1 MPAPARNDHTRGRP
15 EICLDQP
22 EISRGPGAQA
32 SWPRV
37 DRPPRKGKTAGV
49 QRLSGLDAFFLYAE
63 TPSMHMHVCLAALL
77 DPSTMPEPYSF
88 KRMRRHIASRVP
100 IIPPF
105 RRVLHPTPL
114 QVHHPVWVDDEHFD
128 VDHHVHRIKLGTRKK
143 TADLHAFGHL
153 AGTIAS
159 VPLDRSRPLWDLSI
173 VEGLEDGLLGLV
185 VKVHHSAMDGT
196 AGLEILYSLFDLEPD
211 PTPDPAGA
219 DHDDRAADPVG
230 VGPAPPDRELLSVS
244 AQERLRTTAGLG
256 ELVRRTGEAV
266 TAIARRRSNEV
277 GPSGGTPLTAPSTP
291 FNGAIVPARELAF
304 ARVPLAG
311 VKAVR
316 SEFGVTVNDVV
327 LALCARTVRRYLQR
341 HDALPESSLLASC
354 PVSVRTE
361 GEAGQFGNRVSV
373 MFTRLPTEL
382 DDPLDCLRV
391 SGASASAAKTDQ
403 RELGPSLLGDWAEVA
418 DPRSLSFATDLISRF
433 HLGDRIPAVHNLVI
447 SNLAGPTFPV
457 YLGGARLEQAYP
469 MGPVLEGAGL
479 NITVLSYRDMV
490 DVGFIAAPNLVPDLW
505 DLAADVEPAFAE
517 LLALT

>member
-1 MPAPARNDHTRGRP
+1 
-15 EICLDQP
+15 
-22 EISRGPGAQA
+22 
-32 SWPRV
+32 
-37 DRPPRKGKTAGV
+37 
-49 QRLSGLDAFFLYAE
+49 
-63 TPSMHMHVCLAALL
+63 MHMHVCLAAVL
-77 DPSTMPEPYSF
+77 DPATMPEPYSF
-88 KRMRRHIASRVP
+88 KRMRSHIATRVP

-105 RRVLHPTPL
+105 RRVLHPTPY

-128 VDHHVHRIKLGTRKK
+128 IERHVHRVKLGTKK
-143 TADLHAFGHL
+143 RAADLHAFGHL
-153 AGTIAS
+153 AGAIAS

-196 AGLEILYSLFDLEPD
+196 AGLEILYSLFDMEPD
-211 PTPDPAGA
+211 PPSDGQAATDP
-219 DHDDRAADPVG
+219 PG
-230 VGPAPPDRELLSVS
+230 VGSAPSDRELLSVS
-244 AQERLRTTAGLG
+244 AQERFRTTVGVG

-291 FNGAIVPARELAF
+291 FNGAIDPSRELAF
-304 ARVPLAG
+304 ARVPLAD
-311 VKAVR
+311 VKAVKAA
-316 SEFGVTVNDVV
+316 FDVTVNDVV
-327 LALCARTVRRYLQR
+327 LALCARTIRRYLQR

-361 GEAGQFGNRVSV
+361 RETGEFNNRVSV

-391 SGASASAAKTDQ
+391 SSASASAAKTDQ
-403 RELGPSLLGDWAEVA
+403 RELGPSLLGDWAELA
-418 DPRSLSFATDLISRF
+418 DPRSLSFATDLITRF
-433 HLGDRIPAVHNLVI
+433 RLGDRMPAVHNLVI

-479 NITVLSYRDMV
+479 NITVLSYRNTV
-490 DVGFIAAPNLVPDLW
+490 DIGFIAAPNLVPDLW
-505 DLAADVEPAFAE
+505 ELADDVEPAFAE
-517 LLALT
+517 LVALI